1 MSAEALFE
9 PDAGY
14 DTVMGRRNRLSV
26 ADVRTIQLNLLDTF
40 DRFCAAHDIR
50 YYLAYGTLLGAA
62 RHGGYIPWDDDID
75 LMLPRADYE
84 RFARAFGTSP
94 PADTLRFGC
103 AELDTTWPFRAG
115 KLWDAR
121 TVHFADVAKN
131 VDLGV
136 FIDLFPVD
144 AVPDSALASWWYIR
158 RTSFLRRLH
167 AASFTSSRP
176 TWKTIVPR
184 VVLSPTRLSR
194 RLNRVARGA
203 GDRRTERAGVSVV
216 TAHWHVPVEY
226 FGTGQDISF
235 EGVKRPAPVRWKEIL
250 EQLYEDWQV
259 PPPEDQRVSP
269 HCWAAYWRAEQ

>member
-1 MSAEALFE
+1 MRA
-9 PDAGY
+9 DA
-14 DTVMGRRNRLSV
+14 LSV
-26 ADVRTIQLNLLDTF
+26 ADVRTIQVDLLEVF

-75 LMLPRADYE
+75 VMLPRADYD
-84 RFARAFGTSP
+84 RFARAFAAAP
-94 PADTLRFGC
+94 PADTLRYGC
-103 AELDTTWPFRAG
+103 VELDAAWPYRAG

-121 TVHFADVAKN
+121 TVHVADVAKN

-144 AVPDSALASWWYIR
+144 AVPDGALAAWWFIR

-167 AASFTSSRP
+167 AASFTSARA
-176 TWKTIVPR
+176 TWKTVVPR
-184 VVLSPTRLSR
+184 AVLSPPRLAG
-194 RLNRVARGA
+194 RLNRIARGS
-203 GDRRTERAGVSVV
+203 GDWRTARAGVTVV

-226 FGTGQDISF
+226 FGAGEDISF
-235 EGVKRPAPVRWKEIL
+235 EGVKRPAPARWEDIL
-250 EQLYEDWQV
+250 QRLYGDWRV

-269 HCWAAYWRAEQ
+269 HRWTAHWREQ